1 VIFNLKNGVDTSMP
15 GIHLSKLEEKL
26 QKAWDAEKF
35 GDAPLLKS
43 IEINAIDGAGL
54 RGIKSMRVDFN
65 YPVTFFT
72 GQNGA
77 GKSTLLALAALAYH
91 GVPGHVA
98 SLAKSWSDHDEGE
111 FTYFTFRD
119 FFHRGP
125 GDAAVKDVGL
135 TWRYDA
141 NTPEVSLIKKT
152 EKWMRYERRPKR
164 AVEFLGISRAVPP
177 IELSYLRSTFN
188 TDIAGISPAPLT
200 DETRRVVEKILGR
213 QYPKVEE
220 INRKKFTI
228 RRTSESG
235 YTSFNMGAGEDSLIA
250 LLSQLSQL
258 PMGSLV
264 VIDEVETALH
274 PAAQRKLVEA
284 LLQLS
289 WERKLQIIG
298 STHSHHIIDKLP
310 RVARKLI
317 VREHESHR
325 VVPSPTTM
333 LALSEISE
341 QQNKEL
347 LLICEDPFA
356 ASLLTMAFSA
366 QLRKRVDIQACGA
379 NSELARYARSHLRM
393 APKARCLIAWDGDV
407 SGQEAEKYLSTAEAQ
422 IPNVNDINSRLFWCC
437 LPGYVSPERWA
448 LDVCRTRGIG
458 VVATE
463 FGLDSE
469 AQAIEILDACG
480 ADNVHHIPYELA
492 QATGLNEED
501 AANRLVRCAVLVAN
515 DQLQPLIDQV
525 QRVLA

>member
-1 VIFNLKNGVDTSMP
+1 MP
-15 GIHLSKLEEKL
+15 GIHLSKLEQQL

-35 GDAPLLKS
+35 GDVPLLKS
-43 IEINAIDGAGL
+43 IEINAHHGAGL
-54 RGIKSMRVDFN
+54 RGIKSLRVDFD

-98 SLAKSWSDHDEGE
+98 SLAKSWSGHLDGD

-177 IELSYLRSTFN
+177 IELSYLRSNFN

-200 DETRRVVEKILGR
+200 GETRKVVEKILGR

-228 RRTSESG
+228 RRTSENG

-250 LLSQLSQL
+250 LLAQLSQL
-258 PMGSLV
+258 PEGSLV

-274 PAAQRKLVEA
+274 PAAQRKLIDA

-289 WERKLQIIG
+289 WDRKLQIIG
-298 STHSHHIIDKLP
+298 STHSHHIIDNLP
-310 RVARKLI
+310 RAARKLI
-317 VREHESHR
+317 IREHDSHR

-347 LLICEDPFA
+347 LVICEDPFA
-356 ASLLTMAFSA
+356 ASLLTTALSA

-379 NSELARYARSHLRM
+379 KSELARYARSHLRI
-393 APKARCLIAWDGDV
+393 ASKARCLIVWDGDV
-407 SGQEAEKYLSTAEAQ
+407 SAQEAEKYLTSAETQ
-422 IPNVNDINSRLFWCC
+422 IPDPNGIKARLFWSR
-437 LPGYVSPERWA
+437 LPGAVSPEKWA
-448 LDVCRTRGIG
+448 LDVCRSNGIEET
-458 VVATE
+458 VKI

-469 AQAIEILDACG
+469 GQAKDILDSCG
-480 ADNVHHIPYELA
+480 ADDVHDIPYLLA
-492 QATGLNEED
+492 QATGLKVDES
-501 AANRLVRCAVLVAN
+501 AQLLVRCAAAVAK
-515 DQLQPLIDQV
+515 DQLQPLIDQI
-525 QRVLA
+525 QQALA

>member
-1 VIFNLKNGVDTSMP
+1 MP

-26 QKAWDAEKF
+26 QKAWDVEKF

-43 IEINAIDGAGL
+43 IEINAAKGEGL
-54 RGIKSMRVDFN
+54 RGIKSLRVDFD

-98 SLAKSWSDHDEGE
+98 SLAKSWTDHDEGE

-141 NTPEVSLIKKT
+141 STPEVTLIKKT

-177 IELSYLRSTFN
+177 IELSYLRNNFN
-188 TDIAGISPAPLT
+188 ADIAGISPAPLT
-200 DETRRVVEKILGR
+200 DETRRVVEKILR
-213 QYPKVEE
+213 RLYPKVEE
-220 INRKKFTI
+220 IRRKKLTI

-258 PMGSLV
+258 PKGSLV

-289 WERKLQIIG
+289 WDRKLQIIG
-298 STHSHHIIDKLP
+298 STHSHHIIDNLP
-310 RVARKLI
+310 RVGRKLI
-317 VREHESHR
+317 IREHEAHR
-325 VVPSPTTM
+325 VVASPTTM

-341 QQNKEL
+341 QQSKEL
-347 LLICEDPFA
+347 LVICEDPFA
-356 ASLLTMAFSA
+356 ASILTTALSA
-366 QLRKRVDIQACGA
+366 QLRKRIDVQACGA
-379 NSELARYARSHLRM
+379 KSELARYARSHLRM
-393 APKARCLIAWDGDV
+393 AARVRSLIVWDGDV
-407 SGQEAEKYLSTAEAQ
+407 SIQEAERYLSSAEAQ
-422 IPNVNDINSRLFWCC
+422 IPDLNGINTRLSWSC
-437 LPGYVSPERWA
+437 LPGSLSPEKWVVN
-448 LDVCRTRGIG
+448 VCRTKGIKE
-458 VVATE
+458 VVNL

-469 AQAIEILDACG
+469 GQAKDLLDACTS
-480 ADNVHHIPYELA
+480 DEVHDIPYFLA
-492 QATGLNEED
+492 QATGLKEEN
-501 AANRLVRCAVLVAN
+501 AAQLLVRCAVAVAK
-515 DQLQPLIDQV
+515 DQLQPLIDQI
-525 QRVLA
+525 QQVLA